1 MFKDR
6 ENWGMSE
13 RLILA
18 LMAVW
23 VARVT
28 GDCSP
33 PPQLENGSPTK
44 ELTSETLFDVGT
56 TIMYKCHLGY
66 IFKEGILNGS
76 RSVTC
81 TKDSTWTPLHA
92 ICEPRNCGIPGKIP
106 NGYYEAP
113 NTTFGSEVI
122 FYCNKGYQM
131 VGRNFRMCTADG
143 WDGQVPTCEIITC
156 GDLSPIMNGTTPPP
170 PYGDHWE
177 YGMVA
182 TYSCIIG
189 NSLIGAEKL
198 ICTETGGWDNDPPMC
213 KVVECHR
220 PEVPAKSKIEEGIGP
235 TYKFRETITYVCHE
249 GFEMVGKSVI
259 ECKENNT
266 FVPAPPTCRPVECQ
280 LPELPANSKI
290 GAGFGPVY
298 GYRETISYVC
308 NEGFEI
314 VGESVVEC
322 KEGNT
327 FIPAPPTCK
336 PRDCGNPGEILNG
349 YYETPNTTFETK
361 ATFYCNAGYWMVGR
375 NYRLCK
381 ADGWDGQVPKCEVV
395 ECHRPN
401 VPANSQIKSGFG
413 PTYKYKESISYICN
427 SGYEMVG
434 KNVIECKGNNTFV
447 PAPPT
452 CRIPKLSQL
461 RKTGETKH
469 EPPPANAGDE
479 DGLGTTGIVISCII
493 GICVGIGGAA
503 GLSFYNKKRQR
514 NICKKVHINPQPNE
528 NQEESNLNEYQDQ
541 PA

>member
-1 MFKDR
+1 MLKDR
-6 ENWGMSE
+6 ENWGMSG

-18 LMAVW
+18 LTAAW
-23 VARVT
+23 VAQVT
-28 GDCSP
+28 
-33 PPQLENGSPTK
+33 
-44 ELTSETLFDVGT
+44 
-56 TIMYKCHLGY
+56 
-66 IFKEGILNGS
+66 
-76 RSVTC
+76 
-81 TKDSTWTPLHA
+81 A
-92 ICEPRNCGIPGKIP
+92 RNCGIPGKIP

-113 NTTFGSEVI
+113 NATFGSKVI

-131 VGRNFRMCTADG
+131 VGRNFQICKAEG

-156 GDLSPIMNGTTPPP
+156 GDLSPIMNGTTPSP

-198 ICTETGGWDNDPPMC
+198 ICTENGGWDNDPPMC
-213 KVVECHR
+213 KVVECHH
-220 PEVPAKSKIEEGIGP
+220 PEVPANSKIEEEIGGP

-266 FVPAPPTCRPVECQ
+266 FVPAPPTCKPVECH

-314 VGESVVEC
+314 VGASVVEC

-336 PRDCGNPGEILNG
+336 PKNCGNPGEILNG
-349 YYETPNTTFETK
+349 YYEAPNTTFETK
-361 ATFYCNAGYWMVGR
+361 ASFYCNAGYWMVGR

-381 ADGWDGQVPKCEVV
+381 ADGWDSHIPKCEVV
-395 ECHRPN
+395 ECHRPYL
-401 VPANSQIKSGFG
+401 PINSKIKSGFG

-427 SGYEMVG
+427 SGFEMVG
-434 KNVIECKGNNTFV
+434 KNVIECTGNNTFV

-461 RKTGETKH
+461 RKAGETKH
-469 EPPPANAGDE
+469 EPPPAKVGDE

-514 NICKKVHINPQPNE
+514 NVCKKVHINPQPNE